1 VAAAYV
7 LDATVVAAFQRIGCL
22 STLNALGLPL
32 VVVDVV
38 YVELSGDADRTP
50 SEHQRAIRDAAA
62 SGFLRVDAL
71 PALDSPVA
79 DLMADKKLGLK
90 LDLGEAASIALCL
103 RSSDAVFVTSDRA
116 GFFAAAKHLYPP
128 RALSL
133 YGFLRDLVASHALP
147 FPIAQRL
154 IDYADCGASLRPTW
168 WAAWCRA
175 HRVGP
180 VTS

>member
-1 VAAAYV
+1 MATAYV

-22 STLNALGLPL
+22 STLNALGLP
-32 VVVDVV
+32 
-38 YVELSGDADRTP
+38 
-50 SEHQRAIRDAAA
+50 
-62 SGFLRVDAL
+62 
-71 PALDSPVA
+71 
-79 DLMADKKLGLK
+79 